1 MSILLD
7 VKNLGISFGGLRAV
21 NEFDLTIQKEQL
33 YGLIGPN
40 GAGKTTVFNLLTEE
54 DIRIWSTT
62 GPGVLAI
69 YFWAPW
75 HGPSRM
81 YASRFEKVAE
91 WYTNEECYFG
101 KINFE
106 DIDQQIRTK
115 YGVNEM
121 PTTFII
127 KQNEIVA
134 KAVGIIEESTLKALV
149 NQYKATATK
158 RTSPD

>member
-1 MSILLD
+1 
-7 VKNLGISFGGLRAV
+7 VA
-21 NEFDLTIQKEQL
+21 
-33 YGLIGPN
+33 
-40 GAGKTTVFNLLTEE
+40 VFNLLTEE

>member
-1 MSILLD
+1 
-7 VKNLGISFGGLRAV
+7 
-21 NEFDLTIQKEQL
+21 
-33 YGLIGPN
+33 
-40 GAGKTTVFNLLTEE
+40 
-54 DIRIWSTT
+54 
-62 GPGVLAI
+62 
-69 YFWAPW
+69 
-75 HGPSRM
+75 
-81 YASRFEKVAE
+81 
-91 WYTNEECYFG
+91 
-101 KINFE
+101 INFE